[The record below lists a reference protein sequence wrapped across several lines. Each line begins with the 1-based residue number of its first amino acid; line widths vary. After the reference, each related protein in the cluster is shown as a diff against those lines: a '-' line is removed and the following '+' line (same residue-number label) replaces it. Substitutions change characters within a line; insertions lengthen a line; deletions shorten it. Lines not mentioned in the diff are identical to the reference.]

1 MNKTNSKTDR
11 QTGRGRAE
19 REETGRRE
27 TGREVSSTEEG
38 EMWEQEGGE
47 IMLVAP
53 VCLCAYVS
61 VCIAHV
67 SGYAAHRKQT
77 ATNPLH
83 TRGKT
88 TTHTRPIA
96 DTKKAKHT
104 HTQTKP
110 HSNSAQC
117 TAVFSNVMYTHTHRF
132 VHIRRTLP
140 LHSKHTHSPTHM
152 KNKHSHEIHPHM
164 KTHTVLISHTQH
176 CYHIK
181 AFCLTETHLYVRHFL
196 WGKRG

>member
-1 MNKTNSKTDR
+1 
-11 QTGRGRAE
+11 
-19 REETGRRE
+19 
-27 TGREVSSTEEG
+27 
-38 EMWEQEGGE
+38 MWEQEGGE

-104 HTQTKP
+104 HKQNLTQTVP
-110 HSNSAQC
+110 SAPLCSQMSC
-117 TAVFSNVMYTHTHRF
+117 TQTHRF

-164 KTHTVLISHTQH
+164 KTHTVLISHTQR

-181 AFCLTETHLYVRHFL
+181 VFCLTETHLYVRHFL

>member
-1 MNKTNSKTDR
+1 
-11 QTGRGRAE
+11 
-19 REETGRRE
+19 
-27 TGREVSSTEEG
+27 
-38 EMWEQEGGE
+38 MWEQEGGE

-104 HTQTKP
+104 HTNKTSLKQYPVHRCVLKCHVHRHTDL
-110 HSNSAQC
+110 C
-117 TAVFSNVMYTHTHRF
+117 TYDAHFPCTPNTH
-132 VHIRRTLP
+132 IP
-140 LHSKHTHSPTHM
+140 PPT
-152 KNKHSHEIHPHM
+152 
-164 KTHTVLISHTQH
+164 
-176 CYHIK
+176 
-181 AFCLTETHLYVRHFL
+181 
-196 WGKRG
+196 